1 MALVSDDGAVS
12 RIDDALGTIVRRVQ
26 GPRAQE
32 QLASRAGLALDRAAY
47 PLLRR
52 IGEEG
57 TVRPSDVAHALS
69 VDVSTVSRQVKQ
81 LEAAGLVARHAD
93 PSDGRASDLSLTRAG
108 NEALE
113 RLRRARRQLLA
124 EVVSGWADED
134 QQALAR
140 LLALLADDFVAHQ
153 EAR

>member
-1 MALVSDDGAVS
+1 MAVVSDDAAVS

-81 LEAAGLVARHAD
+81 LEAAGLVARHSD

-108 NEALE
+108 HEALE

-124 EVVSGWADED
+124 EVVSGWSDED
-134 QQALAR
+134 QETLAR

-153 EAR
+153 EPR